1 MSEKVL
7 TLKIKD
13 IKAGMVIGKTIID
26 SNTGNVI
33 IRKGKKL
40 TENDV
45 QKIKKYFEENTHHN
59 LSSIDAEKNIFFMR
73 GDEKYLPPKTSKY
86 MQKILSEETQQRAIN
101 VMENVMRD
109 ATLGQEINGEE
120 IEEAVVN
127 IIENI
132 VENENAAINL
142 LNIKDFDDYTY
153 THSVN
158 VATVSIF
165 IATRLKLKKEQIK
178 QLGIGAL
185 MHDVGKIK
193 IPLHILNKPG
203 KLTDDEFKVMKLHP
217 VYTYKL
223 IEEKS
228 DISEAAKLIAAQHH
242 EKYNG
247 TGYPFGLKGEKIN
260 YYSRIVAVAD
270 VYDALTTDRIYRKA
284 MLPYEAMK
292 IIISGAKTHFDE
304 NIVKTFLQN
313 LSIYPVGSNVKLNTG
328 EVAVILQVNEKH
340 IIRPDILIIK
350 DKFGKTIEP
359 YKISLV
365 NDKSRFIVGA
375 AAIEE

>member
-7 TLKIKD
+7 ALKIKD
-13 IKAGMVIGKTIID
+13 IKPGMIIGKSIID

-33 IRKGKKL
+33 IRKGQKLTGDDVKKL
-40 TENDV
+40 R
-45 QKIKKYFEENTHHN
+45 KYFEANAVHK
-59 LSSIDAEKNIFFMR
+59 LSSVEAEQNIFFMR
-73 GDEKYLPPKTSKY
+73 GEEKYLPPKSSKY
-86 MQKILSEETQQRAIN
+86 VKQIISEVTQQKAIN

-109 ATLGQEINGEE
+109 ATLGQTIDADEVEE
-120 IEEAVVN
+120 IVVN
-127 IIENI
+127 IIDNI
-132 VENENAAINL
+132 IENENAAINL

-158 VATVSIF
+158 VATIAIF
-165 IATRLKLKKEQIK
+165 IATKLKLKKEQLA
-178 QLGIGAL
+178 QVGIGAL
-185 MHDVGKIK
+185 MHDIGKIK

-203 KLTDDEFKVMKLHP
+203 KLTEDEFKIMKLHP

-228 DISEAAKLIAAQHH
+228 DISEVAKLIAAQHH

-270 VYDALTTDRIYRKA
+270 VYDALTTDRVYRKA

-292 IIISGAKTHFDE
+292 IIISGAKNHFDE

-313 LSIYPVGSNVKLNTG
+313 LSIYPVGSHVKLNTG
-328 EVAVILQVNEKH
+328 ETAVIMQVDEKH

-350 DKFGKTIEP
+350 DKNGKFIDP
-359 YKISLV
+359 YKIKLLTD
-365 NDKSRFIVGA
+365 NTRFISGA
-375 AAIEE
+375 APVEE